1 MCSYT
6 LLLCYI
12 DVFAVLGGRFLNV
25 DPFCY
30 IEPLACL
37 WPPMPAVDP
46 AKLRSLCDVLGF
58 CLVPAKPPANRIFGF
73 AEFVQAL
80 ALLVLVYTLSDLR
93 YRFRAATAAIPIW
106 GVTFLLTGL
115 VGFGTLLLDFWFS
128 NELPIFIFL
137 SNQTYWQL
145 AFGAAFITT
154 VLLWLWY
161 TYLSPPV
168 FGPRNASRF
177 TAQLHYFV
185 LQGDESDLPVIASEL
200 RRSAPNIIEYASI
213 LPERYPPGF
222 KRPKEPEISET
233 SKCAN
238 AILLIMGSRKFCRHI
253 IASAPLTAI
262 AFFASMSDRK
272 KYRLSIGQFAA
283 NVSTEAL
290 QQKDSI
296 LYHEDEGFYSGYFGY
311 TRPFTNAL
319 YGDFRLVE
327 ALTEGNSP
335 LDIDYRIRDRFDA
348 RQFKAYC
355 RAVLTTFSSALE
367 HGGFYDHSY
376 ALYRAF
382 SVIESS
388 ATDLYRLNEEPRP
401 ADADEITGRLDAA
414 IGFINDAIDLI
425 EKKGIFRTRL
435 RRHDEP
441 YKWRDDYYDHL
452 AHIALELIWSA
463 SRVTTKDFSTWSVQ
477 HNAVWSRLFSFHD
490 SKTRRI
496 VLFKLRR
503 LLYEE
508 IKDLGSSP
516 DFKNGAYLAYLLN
529 VLSPAPVV
537 RRDFRRNE
545 EFPIRRAVVGWT
557 RRNYLW
563 LVRRS
568 PQVAKAVLI
577 ADITFDS
584 KRKRIIKTY
593 FRGLNSR
600 AAQDILTL
608 DDTRANAE
616 FGDSSRKKE

>member
-1 MCSYT
+1 M
-6 LLLCYI
+6 
-12 DVFAVLGGRFLNV
+12 DV
-25 DPFCY
+25 DPTCY

-37 WPPMPAVDP
+37 WPPVPEADL
-46 AKLRSLCDVLGF
+46 AKARSVCDVLGLCF
-58 CLVPAKPPANRIFGF
+58 VPAKSPTNKIFGF

-93 YRFRAATAAIPIW
+93 YRYRAATAAIPIW
-106 GVTFLLTGL
+106 GITFLLSGF
-115 VGFGTLLLDFWFS
+115 VGFGTLLLDFWFI
-128 NELPIFIFL
+128 NELPVLTFL

-145 AFGAAFITT
+145 VFGAAFITT

-168 FGPRNASRF
+168 FGLRNAKRF
-177 TAQLHYFV
+177 TAQLHYYV
-185 LQGDESDLPVIASEL
+185 LQGDENDLPVIASEL
-200 RRSAPNIIEYASI
+200 RRSARSIIEHASF
-213 LPERYPPGF
+213 LPERHIPGF
-222 KRPKEPEISET
+222 NRRKEPDILEV

-253 IASAPLTAI
+253 VASAPLTAI
-262 AFFASMSDRK
+262 AFFASMSDTK

-335 LDIDYRIRDRFDA
+335 LDIDYRIHERFDA

-355 RAVLTTFSSALE
+355 RAVLTTFASALE
-367 HGGFYDHSY
+367 LGHFYEHSY
-376 ALYRAF
+376 ALHRAF
-382 SVIESS
+382 SVIEHC

-401 ADADEITGRLDAA
+401 ADADEITGRLNAA
-414 IGFINDAIDLI
+414 IDFINDAIKLL
-425 EKKGIFRTRL
+425 EKKGVFHTRL

-441 YKWRDDYYDHL
+441 YKWRDDYYDQL
-452 AHIALELIWSA
+452 AQIALELIWSA
-463 SRVTTKDFSTWSVQ
+463 SRVTTKEFITWSVQ
-477 HNAVWSRLFSFHD
+477 HNSVWSQLFSFHD

-508 IKDLGSSP
+508 IKSLGSFP
-516 DFKNGAYLAYLLN
+516 NFKNGAYLAYLLN
-529 VLSPAPVV
+529 VLGPAPAV
-537 RRDFRRNE
+537 RTDYRRNE
-545 EFPIRRAVVGWT
+545 EFPIRRAVIEWT
-557 RRNYLW
+557 RKNYLW
-563 LVRRS
+563 LAKRS

-577 ADITFDS
+577 ADLSFDPK
-584 KRKRIIKTY
+584 KRRLVKTY
-593 FRGLNSR
+593 FRGLNRR
-600 AAQDILTL
+600 APQAFLLL
-608 DDTRANAE
+608 DATRANAE
-616 FGDSSRKKE
+616 FGRRSRKKQE

>member
-1 MCSYT
+1 
-6 LLLCYI
+6 LDLNPICY
-12 DVFAVLGGRFLNV
+12 VE
-25 DPFCY
+25 PFG
-30 IEPLACL
+30 CL
-37 WPPMPAVDP
+37 WPPVPAPDP
-46 AKLRSLCDVLGF
+46 ATVRSVCDVLGL
-58 CLVPAKPPANRIFGF
+58 CLVPAKPLTNKIFGF

-106 GVTFLLTGL
+106 GITFSLSGII
-115 VGFGTLLLDFWFS
+115 GFGTLLLDFWFV
-128 NELPIFIFL
+128 NELPIPTFL

-161 TYLSPPV
+161 TYLSPPI
-168 FGPRNASRF
+168 FGPRNSKRF
-177 TAQLHYFV
+177 TSQLHYYV
-185 LQGDESDLPVIASEL
+185 LQGAEGDLPIIASEL
-200 RRSAPNIIEYASI
+200 GRSARSIIEHAST

-222 KRPKEPEISET
+222 KRPKEPEIPET

-253 IASAPLTAI
+253 VAAAPLSAI
-262 AFFASMSDRK
+262 AFFTSMSDQK

-355 RAVLTTFSSALE
+355 RAVLTTFSSALD
-367 HGGFYDHSY
+367 HGQFYEHSY

-382 SVIESS
+382 SVIEHS
-388 ATDLYRLNEEPRP
+388 ATNLYRLNEEPRS

-414 IGFINDAIDLI
+414 IDFINDAIDLI
-425 EKKGIFRTRL
+425 EKKGVFVTRL

-441 YKWRDDYYDHL
+441 YKWRNDYYDHL
-452 AHIALELIWSA
+452 AHMALELIWSA
-463 SRVTTKDFSTWSVQ
+463 SRVTTKEFVTWSVQ
-477 HNAVWSRLFSFHD
+477 HNEVWSRLFSFHD

-508 IKDLGSSP
+508 IKSLDTFP
-516 DFKNGAYLAYLLN
+516 NFKSGAYLAYLLN
-529 VLSPAPVV
+529 VLAPALVV
-537 RRDFRRNE
+537 RRDFRRDE
-545 EFPIRRAVVGWT
+545 EFPIRRAVIGWT
-557 RRNYLW
+557 RKNYLW
-563 LVRRS
+563 LVKRS

-577 ADITFDS
+577 ADLSFDP
-584 KRKRIIKTY
+584 KRKRLIKTY
-593 FRGLNSR
+593 FRGLNRR
-600 AAQDILTL
+600 AAQSILPL

-616 FGDSSRKKE
+616 FGRKSNNRKDK